1 MSADFFV
8 SLPLKGVLCPRHPK
22 LATLARSQRTKHLSL
37 LGVSFHQRTRDPVA
51 GAFCAAGRR
60 NTQRAQDL
68 RRGLRHS
75 ARSNRPWSAPRDRGL
90 NGTLASNGGEQRW
103 LRRSAGRPALCAERN
118 AVGEHLPDLRR
129 TAIGWRGCCF
139 VSQRRYAQRSRRSCR
154 EWMGSSPSMR
164 PKNAIGTTLS
174 SSASLG
180 SNPIRTI
187 TGPTI
192 RQQKSSRQ
200 VGE

>member
-22 LATLARSQRTKHLSL
+22 LATLARSQRTKDLSCALVFTGEL
-37 LGVSFHQRTRDPVA
+37 LTPSRAHFARPGDETRS
-51 GAFCAAGRR
+51 G
-60 NTQRAQDL
+60 AQDL

-90 NGTLASNGGEQRW
+90 NGTLASNGGEQRR
-103 LRRSAGRPALCAERN
+103 LRRSAGRPALCAEQN

-139 VSQRRYAQRSRRSCR
+139 VSQWRYAAGAFRDGLCALCMLAEATAQNQGCLQLLC
-154 EWMGSSPSMR
+154 
-164 PKNAIGTTLS
+164 K
-174 SSASLG
+174 
-180 SNPIRTI
+180 
-187 TGPTI
+187 
-192 RQQKSSRQ
+192 
-200 VGE
+200 

>member
-1 MSADFFV
+1 MTPSRAHF
-8 SLPLKGVLCPRHPK
+8 
-22 LATLARSQRTKHLSL
+22 ARP
-37 LGVSFHQRTRDPVA
+37 GDETRS
-51 GAFCAAGRR
+51 G
-60 NTQRAQDL
+60 AQDL

-90 NGTLASNGGEQRW
+90 NGTLASNGGEQRR
-103 LRRSAGRPALCAERN
+103 LRRSAGRPALRAEQN